1 MNDIYSYSGF
11 RDALAKHH
19 YERALAESEKV
30 RLMKIG
36 TDEKDLPKVT
46 SGVNL
51 RQIIRSLPSRIA
63 QSTSSLLIT
72 LKLKNDTLNV

>member
-11 RDALAKHH
+11 RDALAKQH
-19 YERALAESEKV
+19 YERALAESEKA

-36 TDEKDLPKVT
+36 TDEKDLSKVT